1 MDLRTQNTSMI
12 DLSEKNK
19 WKKEKRQLYSRDGEP
34 LPIDGGPYGI
44 AYDEDGLPV
53 PDWDIEEDDDAHG
66 LTGSDGRRRCA
77 RIIGAVNMKDYLHL
91 VKRTMPDWGK
101 RFGLVKKAGIGYF
114 GTYTIDDAKLC
125 ITTED
130 FGYKIPVEEEHLA
143 PYPPYLRLCYGE
155 LHGDQDSIRI
165 FTGLSEI
172 HLLKDIDLKEVH
184 YMIHGLGYVCYN
196 HPIWE
201 EDRWWGEG
209 IDVYPQKVGSGMPGN
224 KGPIFYSWYYRLP
237 PWMPGLCLEGEDGD
251 YISGPL
257 ALKRKAKE
265 ERERIF
271 REKINEEQLIKLKAR
286 RYMERV
292 QRIKEEAEAAL
303 AGAIDMEKE

>member
-1 MDLRTQNTSMI
+1 MSDFATA
-12 DLSEKNK
+12 SEKK
-19 WKKEKRQLYSRDGEP
+19 TKPKKERRQLYSKDGDP
-34 LPIDGGPYGI
+34 LPLDGGPYGI

-53 PDWDIEEDDDAHG
+53 PDWEVEEADADGEG
-66 LTGSDGRRRCA
+66 LTTADGRRRCA
-77 RIIGAVNMKDYLHL
+77 RVIGAVNMKDYLHL

-101 RFGLVKKAGIGYF
+101 RFGLVKKTGVGYF
-114 GTYTIDDAKLC
+114 GTYTTEEAKLC

-130 FGYKIPVEEEHLA
+130 FGYKIPDEELHLA
-143 PYPPYLRLCYGE
+143 PTPPYLRLCYGE
-155 LHGDQDSIRI
+155 QHGAQESIRI

-172 HLLKDIDLKEVH
+172 HLLKDLDLKEVH
-184 YMIHGLGYVCYN
+184 YMIQALGYVCYN
-196 HPIWE
+196 HPVWE

-209 IDVYPQKVGSGMPGN
+209 IDVYPQKVGAGLPGGE
-224 KGPIFYSWYYRLP
+224 GPMFYSWYYRLP

-271 REKINEEQLIKLKAR
+271 HEKEDEENLIKLKAR
-286 RYMERV
+286 AKDERL
-292 QRIKEEAEAAL
+292 RRLKEEAEEAA
-303 AGAIDMEKE
+303 ARAEDEEKE